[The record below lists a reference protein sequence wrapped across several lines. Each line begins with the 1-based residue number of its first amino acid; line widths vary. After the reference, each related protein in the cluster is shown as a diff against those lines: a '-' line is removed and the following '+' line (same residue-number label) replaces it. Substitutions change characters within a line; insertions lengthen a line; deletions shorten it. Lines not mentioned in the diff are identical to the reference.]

1 MEVTVGHLRA
11 SGISKDKKVAKQEA
25 ARMLLK
31 KFDEGD
37 PRIKF
42 ASAFQPPKRTPVV
55 NSQKKADQMKARFFR
70 EVASNITDQ
79 SEEQEDKF
87 PNKGK
92 NGEDTSITEVPRA
105 MVKSRSLKDK
115 HERPASV
122 GSQMKAQIKIKSPR
136 EAGDAAE
143 ASVSDLFATRRLN
156 DNSKGPCVINYGES
170 SSADGVCLSE
180 ANNNWPMSG
189 RELGGD
195 VKLVDRVKWRLARM
209 EERLS
214 RGEGA
219 NGCLARRIEDVRE
232 KLWRFKYLTWL
243 KNRQMRPTRSGETS
257 SPVPPNRLS
266 TWPSSGS
273 AEAGNF
279 VQMTL

>member
-1 MEVTVGHLRA
+1 M
-11 SGISKDKKVAKQEA
+11 
-25 ARMLLK
+25 
-31 KFDEGD
+31 
-37 PRIKF
+37 
-42 ASAFQPPKRTPVV
+42 
-55 NSQKKADQMKARFFR
+55 
-70 EVASNITDQ
+70 
-79 SEEQEDKF
+79 
-87 PNKGK
+87 
-92 NGEDTSITEVPRA
+92 
-105 MVKSRSLKDK
+105 
-115 HERPASV
+115 
-122 GSQMKAQIKIKSPR
+122 
-136 EAGDAAE
+136 
-143 ASVSDLFATRRLN
+143 
-156 DNSKGPCVINYGES
+156 
-170 SSADGVCLSE
+170 SE